1 MATYLRRNPKP
12 SSAPKAEPQ
21 PKPKPKRVPKGLQPL
36 PAYSARN
43 PKNPVD

>member
-21 PKPKPKRVPKGLQPL
+21 PKPKRVPQGAVL
-36 PAYSARN
+36 PAYHARN
-43 PKNPVD
+43 PKDPVD

>member
-21 PKPKPKRVPKGLQPL
+21 PKPKRKRVPRGAVL
-36 PAYSARN
+36 PAYHARN
-43 PKNPVD
+43 PKDPVD